1 MAVSPGRLDDRF
13 PALLASL
20 SMPAKLSAA
29 KRHRQDGMR
38 RLRNRA
44 VRSRMRTAIR
54 SFVDSLDG
62 EQAEAAERLGH
73 AVCAVDKAASKGVV
87 HRRTAARYKR
97 RLAGHLRRRFAP
109 T

>member
-1 MAVSPGRLDDRF
+1 
-13 PALLASL
+13 
-20 SMPAKLSAA
+20 MPAKLSAA
-29 KRHRQDGMR
+29 KRQRQNGTR

-62 EQAEAAERLGH
+62 DQAEAVEQLGH

-87 HRRTAARYKR
+87 HKRTAARYKR
-97 RLAGHLRRRFAP
+97 RLAGRLRRQFTP